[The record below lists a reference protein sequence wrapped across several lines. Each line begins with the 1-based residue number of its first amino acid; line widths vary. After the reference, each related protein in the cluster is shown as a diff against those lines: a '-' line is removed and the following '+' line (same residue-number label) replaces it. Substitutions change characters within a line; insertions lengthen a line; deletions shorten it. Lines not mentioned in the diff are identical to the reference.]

1 MLFADTYARLPA
13 HFYTRIEP
21 TRVAAPRLIKFN
33 AALAAELGLDVDGLA
48 PDTLAEI
55 FSGNKV
61 PPESHPIAMVY
72 AGHQFGQFVPQ
83 LGDGRAI
90 LLGDV
95 CDRSGKRRDIQLKG
109 SGRTPYSRSG
119 DGRAAVGPVLREY
132 LVSEAM
138 HALGLPS
145 SRALAAVTTGES
157 VFRSRPV
164 PGAIL
169 TRVAASHVRVGTF
182 QYFAAR
188 GDTDSTRQLADHVI
202 ERHYPDAASAANP
215 YLELLRAVTRRQASL
230 IAGWMNV
237 GFIHGVMNTDN
248 MAISGETID
257 FGPCAFMDAYDP
269 AAVFSSIDHMGRYAY
284 ANQPAAA
291 QWNLARFAE
300 TMLRLIDDDSDR
312 AVELATGVIAEF
324 SKEFDEQWLA
334 GMRRKL
340 GLFAEEDGDLE
351 LIRGLLDVMH
361 RSHADFT
368 LTFRRLC
375 AAAESEAGDA
385 ALERLFPEPAA
396 LREWTQAW
404 RSRSAREPQPGSE
417 HAAFMR
423 LVNPCIIPR
432 NHRIEAV
439 IAAAVE
445 RGDFAPFEE
454 LSQVLAR
461 PYEERTELAAYA
473 APPLPEERVI
483 QTFCGT

>member
-21 TRVAAPRLIKFN
+21 TKVAAPRLIKFN
-33 AALAAELGLDVDGLA
+33 GALAAELGLDVDGLG

-61 PPESHPIAMVY
+61 LPESHPIAMVY

-95 CDRSGKRRDIQLKG
+95 RDRSGHRRDIQLKG

-145 SRALAAVTTGES
+145 SRALAAVATGES
-157 VFRSRPV
+157 VFRSHPV

-188 GDTDSTRQLADHVI
+188 GDMDSTRQLADYVI
-202 ERHYPDAASAANP
+202 ERHYSDAASAANP
-215 YLELLRAVTRRQASL
+215 YLELLRGVTQRQARL
-230 IAGWMNV
+230 VAGWMNV

-269 AAVFSSIDHMGRYAY
+269 ATVFSSIDHGGRYAY

-300 TMLRLIDDDSDR
+300 TMLRLIDGDSDR
-312 AVELATGVIAEF
+312 AVELATRMIAEF
-324 SKEFDEQWLA
+324 AKEFDEHWLA

-340 GLFAEEDGDLE
+340 GLFTEEDGDLE
-351 LIRGLLDVMH
+351 LIRALLDVMH

-368 LTFRRLC
+368 LAFRRLC

-385 ALERLFPEPAA
+385 ALEGLFPEPAA
-396 LREWTQAW
+396 LREWARAW
-404 RSRSAREPQPGSE
+404 RSRLAREPQPGSE

-423 LVNPCIIPR
+423 LVNPCVIPR

-439 IAAAVE
+439 IAAVVE

-454 LSQVLAR
+454 LSRVLAR
-461 PYEERTELAAYA
+461 PYEERSEFASYA
-473 APPLPEERVI
+473 NPPLPEERVI